1 MQNLEWRNPKND
13 LPQNNQVVL
22 WKPKESEWVLAGM
35 YIESEKM
42 FYIGFEQRGDF
53 MYSFEVEKWIH
64 GFVPLFLAQLD
75 SGDSVVAELFSGDIA
90 SVSF

>member
-13 LPQNNQVVL
+13 LPKNNQVVL

-42 FYIGFEQRGDF
+42 FYNGFEQTGDF
-53 MYSFEVEKWIH
+53 MYSFEVEKWIPISQV
-64 GFVPLFLAQLD
+64 GFPFNV
-75 SGDSVVAELFSGDIA
+75 
-90 SVSF
+90 